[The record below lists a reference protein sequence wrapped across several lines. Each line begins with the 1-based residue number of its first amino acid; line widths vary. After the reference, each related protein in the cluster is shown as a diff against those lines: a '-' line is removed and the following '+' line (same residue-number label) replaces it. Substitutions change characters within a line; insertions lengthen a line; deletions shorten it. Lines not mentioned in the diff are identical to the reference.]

1 MNRNVP
7 LTILSCILVM
17 LAALTLFVNKVVT
30 PTDLTKEQLN
40 DLGAYLIDPPRELGS
55 FVLMDTNEKQFL
67 PLDFKD
73 KWNII
78 FFGFS
83 FCPDICPITMSLLA
97 KIEDALYDRELKEV
111 RFFMVTVDPDRDS
124 PKKLK
129 EYLNNFSSS
138 FSFLYFFRH
147 LYFLMI
153 SV

>member
-67 PLDFKD
+67 PLDFKAF
-73 KWNII
+73 KQ
-78 FFGFS
+78 
-83 FCPDICPITMSLLA
+83 
-97 KIEDALYDRELKEV
+97 
-111 RFFMVTVDPDRDS
+111 
-124 PKKLK
+124 
-129 EYLNNFSSS
+129 
-138 FSFLYFFRH
+138 
-147 LYFLMI
+147 
-153 SV
+153 